1 MLVSDHVWTIE
12 EMCAL
17 LLEAQSATKR
27 IDRRLILKAE
37 LGEEVG

>member
-1 MLVSDHVWTIE
+1 MLVSDRVWTVE

-17 LLEAQSATKR
+17 LLGVQSATTR
-27 IDRRLILKAE
+27 IDRRLILKAV